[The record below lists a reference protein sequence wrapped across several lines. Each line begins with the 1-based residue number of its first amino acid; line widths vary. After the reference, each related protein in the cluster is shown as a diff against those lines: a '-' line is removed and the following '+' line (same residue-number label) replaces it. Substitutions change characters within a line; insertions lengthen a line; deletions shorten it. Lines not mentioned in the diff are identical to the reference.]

1 MSKLEASRS
10 WEGRVIE
17 GKFPLRQWLGGSPHS
32 AVFLT
37 EFPGQPSQ
45 KAAIKLIR
53 VDDSQCE
60 PLLCRLQATRKLSHP
75 HLIRTLECGL
85 CRIEELSYL
94 YAVMECADDD
104 LSQIL
109 PQRPLEPQEVSNL
122 LPPVLDALSY
132 LHRNGFVHGRVK
144 PSNVLAAG
152 DQLKLSSDQAAPVAQ
167 QNGQHRRRDVYDAP
181 ETAAGI
187 ISPAGDLWSVGATLV
202 AALTQNVTL
211 AEDTSPA
218 NRDLPETIPEPFRG
232 IVRECLQ
239 LDPDRR
245 GSLKEIQERMHPVA
259 EPVDAARPGPALL
272 DEAPVADSEDR
283 RPIRI
288 AAALVIVVA
297 GILLV
302 VSLGVFRSRSNQSP
316 ETRAA
321 TSQAATATAPL
332 PAAAAPPPPAAALV
346 PAEPPKP
353 AAATPTHRATGGEVV
368 RRVLPDV
375 SRHVQ
380 KSIRGT
386 IRVVVRVRVDPSG
399 KVTSAKFQWR
409 GSSRYFADR
418 ALKAAQRWEFSA
430 PEVNGEPRASTW
442 LLQFRFNRKSIQATP
457 QRVRG

>member
-1 MSKLEASRS
+1 MSKFEASRS

-45 KAAIKLIR
+45 KVAIKLIR
-53 VDDSQCE
+53 VEESKCE
-60 PLLCRLQATRKLSHP
+60 SELCRLEATEKLSHP

-85 CRIEELSYL
+85 CRIEELPYL

-187 ISPAGDLWSVGATLV
+187 ISPAGDIWSVGATLV
-202 AALTQNVTL
+202 AALTQNLTL
-211 AEDTSPA
+211 AETALPA
-218 NRDLPETIPEPFRG
+218 NRDLPETVPEPFRG

-239 LDPDRR
+239 LDPNRR
-245 GSLKEIQERMHPVA
+245 GSLKEILERMHPVA
-259 EPVDAARPGPALL
+259 APVEAVRSGPVPL
-272 DEAPVADSEDR
+272 EQAPVADSEGR
-283 RPIRI
+283 RPLLI
-288 AAALVIVVA
+288 AAVVIVLL
-297 GILLV
+297 GILLA
-302 VSLGVFRSRSNQSP
+302 VFQSRSAKSP
-316 ETRAA
+316 GTPAA
-321 TSQAATATAPL
+321 TSQPAAETAP
-332 PAAAAPPPPAAALV
+332 APTASRPT
-346 PAEPPKP
+346 PAEAPKS
-353 AAATPTHRATGGEVV
+353 AEATPTHRSAAGAVV

-375 SRHVQ
+375 SRRAQ
-380 KSIRGT
+380 NTIRGT
-386 IRVVVRVRVDPSG
+386 ITVVVRVRADPSG
-399 KVTSAKFQWR
+399 KVTSAKLAWR
-409 GSSRYFADR
+409 GSSRYLADR
-418 ALKAAQRWEFSA
+418 ALRAAQRWEFSA
-430 PEVNGEPRASTW
+430 PEVNGKPSASTW
-442 LLQFRFNRKSIQATP
+442 LLQFRFNRKSIQARP

>member
-1 MSKLEASRS
+1 MSKPEASRS

-45 KAAIKLIR
+45 KAVIKLIR
-53 VDDSQCE
+53 VDDSKCE
-60 PLLCRLQATRKLSHP
+60 SELGRLEATRKLSHP

-85 CRIEELSYL
+85 CRIEELPYL

-144 PSNVLAAG
+144 PSNILAVG
-152 DQLKLSSDQAAPVAQ
+152 DQLKLSSDQAAPVEQ

-187 ISPAGDLWSVGATLV
+187 ISPAGDIWSVGATLV

-211 AEDTSPA
+211 AETASPA
-218 NRDLPETIPEPFRG
+218 NRDLPETVPEPFRG

-239 LDPDRR
+239 LDPNRR
-245 GSLKEIQERMHPVA
+245 GSLKEIQQRMHPVA
-259 EPVDAARPGPALL
+259 APVQSARS
-272 DEAPVADSEDR
+272 APVPLEQASVADSEGR
-283 RPIRI
+283 RPILI
-288 AAALVIVVA
+288 AAVVIVVL
-297 GILLV
+297 GILLA
-302 VSLGVFRSRSNQSP
+302 VFQSRSAKSP
-316 ETRAA
+316 GTTAA
-321 TSQAATATAPL
+321 KS
-332 PAAAAPPPPAAALV
+332 PPAAETA
-346 PAEPPKP
+346 PAP
-353 AAATPTHRATGGEVV
+353 AASRPTPAVAPTSAEATPTHRSAAGEVV

-375 SRHVQ
+375 SRRAQ
-380 KSIRGT
+380 NSIRGT
-386 IRVVVRVRVDPSG
+386 IKVVVRVRVDPSG
-399 KVTSAKFQWR
+399 KVTSAKFRWR
-409 GSSRYFADR
+409 GSNRYLADR
-418 ALKAAQRWEFSA
+418 ALRAAQQWEFSA
-430 PEVNGEPRASTW
+430 PEVNGKPSASTW
-442 LLQFRFNRKSIQATP
+442 LLQFRFNRKSIQARP